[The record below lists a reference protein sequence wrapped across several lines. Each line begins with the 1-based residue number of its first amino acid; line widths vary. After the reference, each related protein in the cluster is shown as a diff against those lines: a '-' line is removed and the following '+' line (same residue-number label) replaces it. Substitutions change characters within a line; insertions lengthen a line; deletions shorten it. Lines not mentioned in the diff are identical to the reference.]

1 MLPYGLV
8 VVVMMIVAGI
18 FVAETSRTVEGIPV
32 GIVVYKEDDF
42 IAKEGYEACIAQQ
55 HIPREYALCEM
66 IQYGLLMVIMW
77 IVAEIFVT
85 ETSRTEEGIPLAIQL
100 DDTDLS

>member
-42 IAKEGYEACIAQQ
+42 IAKEGYEV
-55 HIPREYALCEM
+55 LSSCE
-66 IQYGLLMVIMW
+66 
-77 IVAEIFVT
+77 E
-85 ETSRTEEGIPLAIQL
+85 
-100 DDTDLS
+100 